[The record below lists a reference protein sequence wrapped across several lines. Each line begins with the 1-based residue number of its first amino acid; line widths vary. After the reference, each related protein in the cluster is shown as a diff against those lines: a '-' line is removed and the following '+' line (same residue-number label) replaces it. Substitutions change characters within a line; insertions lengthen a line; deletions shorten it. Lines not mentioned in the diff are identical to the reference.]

1 MSIFFVWDKITFVF
15 HKQNL
20 SKNVL
25 VHKVGIFKE
34 QIFYTMTTETEMF
47 VEDFLYKM

>member
-1 MSIFFVWDKITFVF
+1 MSIFFIWDKITFVF
-15 HKQNL
+15 HTQNL

-34 QIFYTMTTETEMF
+34 QVFYTITTESETF
-47 VEDFLYKM
+47 VEDLLYKM